1 MTTTTIVQDGDTYTH
16 QIDSFDAF
24 AQPVQIERYNS
35 IAGQQAIVEST
46 AYNNDLSHWVL
57 GLVQQVNNVTT
68 GEAETTNG
76 YDPSNATLTSQSR
89 FGLLLKSYTY
99 NPQGQVASVADGKG
113 NTIFLSNYMRGLPQT
128 IQYPDTYSQSLAI
141 DDFGEVRSVTDQ
153 AGYTTIYNYDA
164 LGRVTQ
170 INYPTNDEQAWYGKT
185 FSYGIVGSSERGLNG
200 THWRLTTTKGDYVQV
215 TYFDAMLRPVLTDT
229 YIGSNPNRISVSR
242 PTMTG
247 KAARHSLRFR

>member
-1 MTTTTIVQDGDTYTH
+1 
-16 QIDSFDAF
+16 
-24 AQPVQIERYNS
+24 
-35 IAGQQAIVEST
+35 
-46 AYNNDLSHWVL
+46 
-57 GLVQQVNNVTT
+57 
-68 GEAETTNG
+68 
-76 YDPSNATLTSQSR
+76 
-89 FGLLLKSYTY
+89 
-99 NPQGQVASVADGKG
+99 
-113 NTIFLSNYMRGLPQT
+113 MRGLPQT

-229 YIGSNPNRISVSR
+229 YIGSNPNSHISVEADYSWKGRKTFAAFPVAGSPSLGATAGTTTIYDELDRAKEVDQVSEFGTLCSKTSYLSGAQKQIIDPKNNVTTTSYQVFDEPTDDKVTLVQAPEGVNQQVSR
-242 PTMTG
+242 DLSGNPT
-247 KAARHSLRFR
+247 AIHS